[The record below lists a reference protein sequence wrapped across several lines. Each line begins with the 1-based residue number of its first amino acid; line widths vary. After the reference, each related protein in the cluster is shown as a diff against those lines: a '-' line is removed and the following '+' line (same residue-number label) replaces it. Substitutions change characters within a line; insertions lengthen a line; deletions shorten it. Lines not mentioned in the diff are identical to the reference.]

1 MFSASGLPYEP
12 GTGVSDSMTPTQG
25 CPTIVS
31 SNASSTVTDPQ
42 LLTMQ
47 CTRSAVN
54 KLLSARE
61 LRPSNQIANQRQ
73 DTTTISSI
81 SKPHKQASFR
91 GIPPTEESLV
101 DVPKPPNTQK
111 SILLSRRATNK
122 AASVHS
128 IASATFHSTTTAR
141 ILPRTTSTSP
151 QKSPSYMSPTTASR
165 KRTSQN
171 VPQSNGPGAISSKA
185 VMGSYSTVRSQ
196 RIPRKTGPGTKT
208 GARVGKDPLANASN
222 SAVADEMVVE
232 VTDSDKAPPDMELA
246 AAAETLSGEV
256 PAIIVT
262 STSGGEAVIK
272 EMGPQAEEVGAQSA
286 VNENTA
292 GDNTAN
298 DSSYLS
304 WAQDAI
310 LELRALSAFFSESPE
325 VSSRPEDTVAPKSLI
340 TSAELIESSDA
351 SRSGRPLPPIPKGPP
366 ISPANDLR
374 ARSSL
379 GVLDRAFGR
388 AIPGYAQSKNSA
400 NITLT
405 RCRPLPNPPQLAK
418 QPGICPTRL
427 VEGKVSFSRPSKA
440 FTLSLGCLTENVEDV
455 GEDGHAD
462 HHSDCSIESPL
473 SAEPEL
479 AACDSTTTSN
489 AEDAREFGQSK
500 DDKQPHMG
508 SGTSIIPSTMASLR
522 SSEDHQ
528 EMQSD
533 ALVGDDDDVH
543 VIDRIS
549 GMFSKQSY
557 KELEDESL
565 SLSCVDFSCDE
576 DEVDFNWDRIQ
587 GLLAVND
594 EGSFKISKHILD
606 TEAVLDVG
614 AFRKLW
620 ADSIENC
627 PPSALSEEC
636 TGVIEESIE
645 PLAQH
650 TATEISLAHQNTRV
664 IPCTGSMLPFTFAGE
679 AAAPE
684 SAQVDVSDP
693 VSDNGKNRGKDED
706 EERGNVSAHMAM
718 SKSSESLIT
727 YALFCGSSA
736 SRPED
741 SLAFSCRPSGSAEDV
756 NSLRVGKAQAAVSTR
771 KHEYPE
777 ASIDQDDQELQEELQ
792 AFEMLLDDAAQ
803 VEREDDR
810 FKIASVIFAC
820 DSSFLIA
827 AETMNHEVE
836 PSLVGRTNV
845 IPMSDGDT
853 RPLSDKW
860 NTFSLI
866 NDYSP
871 PSLPM
876 DQMGR
881 CNFATHVVMSDSA
894 TRPLFYDLHSTNA
907 ENNNSSPHHVMR
919 DKKQDNV
926 NTTMSDT
933 RPPSKSDTCQVFPP
947 SMTSALPQQLPS
959 QSATTSMTDLSSA
972 NLDQRLWTRLLHRRT
987 RTKAFSS
994 PESSIHRRGLTYAEL
1009 HAVFTQQ
1016 DPDDSSMSGDMTDG
1030 STDNS
1035 SASSRYLSASTS
1047 NSDTSGPQTP
1057 DSGWRQKNTA
1067 KGRWDSFVSLFRTR
1081 TQP

>member
-1 MFSASGLPYEP
+1 MR
-12 GTGVSDSMTPTQG
+12 
-25 CPTIVS
+25 
-31 SNASSTVTDPQ
+31 SNTY
-42 LLTMQ
+42 
-47 CTRSAVN
+47 
-54 KLLSARE
+54 
-61 LRPSNQIANQRQ
+61 
-73 DTTTISSI
+73 
-81 SKPHKQASFR
+81 
-91 GIPPTEESLV
+91 
-101 DVPKPPNTQK
+101 PKTQK

-272 EMGPQAEEVGAQSA
+272 GEVIPFFSYEYFVRLANKLVLEMGPQAEEVGAQSA

-508 SGTSIIPSTMASLR
+508 RCILLGLQCRILLLIALEIPVAQVSFLRPWRACAPVRIIKKCNLTHLLAMMTMS
-522 SSEDHQ
+522 
-528 EMQSD
+528 M
-533 ALVGDDDDVH
+533 
-543 VIDRIS
+543 
-549 GMFSKQSY
+549 
-557 KELEDESL
+557 SL
-565 SLSCVDFSCDE
+565 S
-576 DEVDFNWDRIQ
+576 
-587 GLLAVND
+587 
-594 EGSFKISKHILD
+594 
-606 TEAVLDVG
+606 
-614 AFRKLW
+614 
-620 ADSIENC
+620 
-627 PPSALSEEC
+627 
-636 TGVIEESIE
+636 
-645 PLAQH
+645 
-650 TATEISLAHQNTRV
+650 
-664 IPCTGSMLPFTFAGE
+664 TFA
-679 AAAPE
+679 
-684 SAQVDVSDP
+684 
-693 VSDNGKNRGKDED
+693 
-706 EERGNVSAHMAM
+706 
-718 SKSSESLIT
+718 
-727 YALFCGSSA
+727 A
-736 SRPED
+736 S
-741 SLAFSCRPSGSAEDV
+741 
-756 NSLRVGKAQAAVSTR
+756 
-771 KHEYPE
+771 
-777 ASIDQDDQELQEELQ
+777 
-792 AFEMLLDDAAQ
+792 
-803 VEREDDR
+803 
-810 FKIASVIFAC
+810 
-820 DSSFLIA
+820 
-827 AETMNHEVE
+827 
-836 PSLVGRTNV
+836 
-845 IPMSDGDT
+845 
-853 RPLSDKW
+853 
-860 NTFSLI
+860 
-866 NDYSP
+866 
-871 PSLPM
+871 
-876 DQMGR
+876 
-881 CNFATHVVMSDSA
+881 
-894 TRPLFYDLHSTNA
+894 
-907 ENNNSSPHHVMR
+907 
-919 DKKQDNV
+919 
-926 NTTMSDT
+926 
-933 RPPSKSDTCQVFPP
+933 
-947 SMTSALPQQLPS
+947 
-959 QSATTSMTDLSSA
+959 
-972 NLDQRLWTRLLHRRT
+972 
-987 RTKAFSS
+987 
-994 PESSIHRRGLTYAEL
+994 
-1009 HAVFTQQ
+1009 
-1016 DPDDSSMSGDMTDG
+1016 
-1030 STDNS
+1030 
-1035 SASSRYLSASTS
+1035 
-1047 NSDTSGPQTP
+1047 
-1057 DSGWRQKNTA
+1057 
-1067 KGRWDSFVSLFRTR
+1067 
-1081 TQP
+1081 